1 MTQPSPMQIVDEEEE
16 GTGLINDTTLQSY
29 RIPSQ
34 ARKASVIKSKTKT
47 KRASVE

>member
-29 RIPSQ
+29 RIP
-34 ARKASVIKSKTKT
+34 RKASVIKSKIKA